1 MATRFAHICF
11 IVEDFS
17 RAQAFYTGFFGL
29 RFEKQIAGP
38 DGHPICVFLALG
50 DGVSLELL
58 QRGAHGPMHGHLAFW
73 VDDLVAF
80 SNVLRDKGVAVTDP
94 DLRPS
99 GNSVAFL
106 VDPDGNT
113 IELVCKPR
121 PV

>member
-1 MATRFAHICF
+1 MTTRFAHVCF
-11 IVEDFS
+11 IVEDLS
-17 RAQAFYTGFFGL
+17 LAQKFYTGFFDL
-29 RFEKQIAGP
+29 QFEKQIAGP
-38 DGHPICVFLALG
+38 DGKPICVFLTLR

-58 QRGAHGPMHGHLAFW
+58 QKAGHGPMHGHLAFW

-80 SNVLRDKGVAVTDP
+80 SKVLRDKGVAVTDP

-121 PV
+121 PA